1 MYISDLDDMTDFEFC
16 EFHKNTKTWIFD
28 SETFF
33 FQRKNSFI
41 THLGLLF
48 IKE

>member
-1 MYISDLDDMTDFEFC
+1 MYFFDLDDITDFEFC
-16 EFHKNTKTWIFD
+16 QFHKNTKTWID
-28 SETFF
+28 SDTFF
-33 FQRKNSFI
+33 FQWKNSFI

>member
-16 EFHKNTKTWIFD
+16 EFHKNTKTWTD

-48 IKE
+48 IEE

>member
-1 MYISDLDDMTDFEFC
+1 MYINDLDNITDFEFC
-16 EFHKNTKTWIFD
+16 EFHRTTETWID
-28 SETFF
+28 RETFF

-41 THLGLLF
+41 THVGLLF